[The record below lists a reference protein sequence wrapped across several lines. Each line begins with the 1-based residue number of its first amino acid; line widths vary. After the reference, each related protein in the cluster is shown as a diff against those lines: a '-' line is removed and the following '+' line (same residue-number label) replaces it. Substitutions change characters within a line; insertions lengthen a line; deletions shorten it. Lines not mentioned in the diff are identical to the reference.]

1 MPAGSGQTQRPLVE
15 LRHASVS
22 AGGRDILRDLDW
34 ALLPGQHWAVVGANG
49 AGKSTFLKLVRGD
62 LWPSN
67 QPEARMYRYNGAAR
81 PSPIGFREHTGLISP
96 DLLDVY
102 RRRGWSLAG
111 SEVVLSG
118 LFDAPMLYRDPTPA
132 QTAQA
137 RTVMED
143 LGISDLAEAPLLSL
157 SQGQAM
163 KILLARALMGRP
175 RLLMLDEFST
185 GLDRASRGR
194 VDRALGAAAERGC
207 QVIMA
212 THRPEDLF
220 GFISHAMVL
229 DSGRIARQGL
239 LAEVLNQDQI
249 RSASTTP
256 APRSGRNAGAG
267 REFVFR
273 LQNVDVFREGRRV
286 LRGINWTVRPGEA
299 WSLSGDNGAGKSTL
313 LGLLAGDH
321 QPALGG
327 SIHRFGG
334 TARLSLER
342 IRSRLGMVSAEFQA
356 RHAMPQSVRDT
367 VLSGF
372 QGSIGLHRPPRQK
385 EDKAAADLLRSLGME
400 SWADWLIHALSYGQ
414 LRRVMIARAL
424 VNNPSALLLDEPLQG
439 LDMASR
445 RAVLATLEQLIASG
459 VTMIM
464 ATHQPE
470 DLPGSVTHRARLE
483 QGRLI
488 VDGE

>member
-1 MPAGSGQTQRPLVE
+1 MPAHGEHERPLVE
-15 LRHASVS
+15 LKRARFS

-67 QPEARMYRYNGAAR
+67 QPEARLYRHNGSAR

-111 SEVVLSG
+111 GEVVLSG

-132 QTAQA
+132 QKAEA
-137 RTVMED
+137 ERVMSG
-143 LGISDLAEAPLLSL
+143 LGIGDLAEKPLLEL

-163 KILLARALMGRP
+163 KCLLARALMGRP
-175 RLLMLDEFST
+175 RLLLLDEFST
-185 GLDRASRGR
+185 GLDRASRSR
-194 VDRALGAAAERGC
+194 VDRALAAAADRGC

-220 GFISHAMVL
+220 DFMSHAMVL
-229 DSGRIARQGL
+229 DQGRIARQGP
-239 LAEVLNQDQI
+239 LAEVLDSGPAATAVDPAATGSG
-249 RSASTTP
+249 RSAGT
-256 APRSGRNAGAG
+256 GRG
-267 REFVFR
+267 FVFR
-273 LQNVDVFREGRRV
+273 LKNVDVYREGRPV
-286 LRGINWTVRPGEA
+286 LRGIDWTVRPGQA

-327 SIHRFGG
+327 TLERFGSRE
-334 TARLSLER
+334 RLSLEE
-342 IRSRLGMVSAEFQA
+342 IRARVGVVSAEFQA

-372 QGSIGLHRPPRQK
+372 QGSIGLHRPPTPR
-385 EDKAAADLLRSLGME
+385 ESEAAADVLQGMGLA
-400 SWADWLIHALSYGQ
+400 SWAERPIHALSYGQ

-424 VNNPSALLLDEPLQG
+424 VNDPGALLLDEPLQG
-439 LDMASR
+439 LDAPSR
-445 RAVLATLEQLIASG
+445 QAVSATLEQLIGSG
-459 VTMIM
+459 VTLIM

-470 DLPGSVTHRARLE
+470 DLPASLTHRARLE
-483 QGRLI
+483 RGRLI
-488 VDGE
+488 IENE